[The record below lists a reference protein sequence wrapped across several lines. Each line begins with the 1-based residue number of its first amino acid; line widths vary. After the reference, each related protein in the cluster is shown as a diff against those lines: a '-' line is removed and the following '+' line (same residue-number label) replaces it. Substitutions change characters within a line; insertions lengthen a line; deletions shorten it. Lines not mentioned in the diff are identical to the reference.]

1 MLKRVLLF
9 FLFDFLFAV
18 MVVAKAAIPWGFWGH
33 RHINYYAVFCLPEA
47 MLPLF
52 KTNVDYLTRHAVDA
66 DQRRYLLA
74 EEAARHY
81 IDLDHYENELGEV
94 CLPQNWKTA
103 CDSFSMDTLKAH
115 GIVPFQVYWSYL
127 HLQKMF
133 EAHDMNGVLKA
144 AADLGHYVGDAH
156 VPLHTTSN
164 YNGQKTG
171 QKGIHA
177 FWESRIPEL
186 SGGQYSNFVPTVH
199 YIDDPQSFIWEAV
212 LESHRLLDTVFL
224 MEAVVRERLGE
235 EELYTI
241 AKKGQSL
248 QRVINPV
255 YARAYED
262 AMHGMVERRYRSAI
276 HALSSLWYTAWVNA
290 GQPTLPFEKVNI
302 VADTLL
308 LTQDSTLVLPGHAE

>member
-1 MLKRVLLF
+1 MLKRALLF
-9 FLFDFLFAV
+9 LLFDIIFGV
-18 MVVAKAAIPWGFWGH
+18 IVVGKTATPWGFWGH
-33 RHINYYAVFCLPEA
+33 RHINYYAVFCLPEE

-66 DQRRYLLA
+66 DQRRYLLP

-81 IDLDHYENELGEV
+81 IDLDYYENEAGEIV
-94 CLPQNWKTA
+94 LPQHWKTA
-103 CDSFSMDTLKAH
+103 CDSFSVDTLNAH
-115 GIVPFQVYWSYL
+115 GIVPFQVYWSFL

-133 EAHDMNGVLKA
+133 EVHDANGVLKA

-186 SGGQYSNFVPTVH
+186 SGERYLNFVPKVD

-212 LESHRLLDTVFL
+212 MESHRLLDSVL
-224 MEAVVRERLGE
+224 RMEHALRERLGE
-235 EELYTI
+235 EQMYTI
-241 AKKGQSL
+241 AMKGQSL
-248 QRVINPV
+248 QRVISP
-255 YARAYED
+255 AFAQAYEE
-262 AMHGMVERRYRSAI
+262 AMNGMVERRYRSAI

-290 GQPTLPFEKVNI
+290 GQPILPFEKVRPL
-302 VADTLL
+302 ADTVL
-308 LTQDSTLVLPGHAE
+308 LTQDSSLVLPGHAE

>member
-1 MLKRVLLF
+1 MLKRVLASVGLLIF
-9 FLFDFLFAV
+9 SFLDLT
-18 MVVAKAAIPWGFWGH
+18 AKAPSPWGFWGH

-66 DQRRYLLA
+66 DQRRYLLP

-94 CLPQNWKTA
+94 YLPQNWKTA
-103 CDSFSMDTLKAH
+103 CDSFSIDTLKAH

-133 EAHDMNGVLKA
+133 EAHDANGVLKA

-186 SGGQYSNFVPTVH
+186 SGEQYSNFVPSVN
-199 YIDDPQSFIWEAV
+199 YVDDPQTYIWEAV
-212 LESHRLLDTVFL
+212 TESHRLLDSVL
-224 MEAVVRERLGE
+224 LLEKAVRERLGE
-235 EELYTI
+235 EEMYTI

-248 QRVINPV
+248 QRVISP
-255 YARAYED
+255 AFAHAYEE
-262 AMHGMVERRYRSAI
+262 AMNGMVERRYRSAI

-290 GQPTLPFEKVNI
+290 GQPNLPFEKVNI

-308 LTQDSTLVLPGHAE
+308 MTQESSLVLPGHAE